1 MFLLYIVFGGVVD
14 KSPTEV
20 DDVGDGV
27 GGSDSGA
34 EDLYLLQLLLL

>member
-1 MFLLYIVFGGVVD
+1 MFLLYIVVGGVD
-14 KSPTEV
+14 KTPTEV